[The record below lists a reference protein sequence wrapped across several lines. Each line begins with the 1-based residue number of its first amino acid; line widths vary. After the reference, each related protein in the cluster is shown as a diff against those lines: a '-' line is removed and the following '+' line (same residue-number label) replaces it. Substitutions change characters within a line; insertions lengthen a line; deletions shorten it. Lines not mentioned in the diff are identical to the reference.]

1 MDATSLT
8 SNLFSFAFGSG
19 EADEAGARLAL
30 PVFSEEK
37 RETLF
42 EDLAAS
48 GAERGFDLFESEDW
62 LVGLR
67 IEPARGGIGEISEA
81 IYGDLQTV
89 ARRRKRELT
98 RLWNYVPGINGP
110 TPEGIEAYRAF
121 CRGRAA
127 AFERGGWRGALPAAS
142 AVGGESDVIA
152 VMFAAARERPV
163 MRENPEQVPAYEY
176 PPDYGPR
183 SPSFSR
189 AAQVTADGRRWTFV
203 SGTAAIKGH
212 RSVARGDLGGQIDCT
227 LDNLRL
233 ISRECGLGD
242 GLAAGRPGAG
252 RHFKVYLRR
261 EYDFPAARARLEG
274 ALLKAGDR
282 VVWLRSD
289 ICRSELLIEIEATVV
304 EQGRGDQRAGTTA
317 R

>member
-1 MDATSLT
+1 MDAPSLT
-8 SNLFSFAFGSG
+8 SNVFSLAFGEG
-19 EADEAGARLAL
+19 GGDEAGARLAL

-42 EDLAAS
+42 EDLASA
-48 GAERGFDLFESEDW
+48 GVERGFELFESDDW

-67 IEPARGGIGEISEA
+67 IESARGGLGEISGA

-89 ARRRKRELT
+89 ARRRKRELA
-98 RLWNYVPGINGP
+98 RLWNYVPRINEP
-110 TPEGIEAYRAF
+110 TPEGLEAYRVF
-121 CRGRAA
+121 CRGRAS

-142 AVGGESDVIA
+142 AVGGAPDVIA
-152 VMFAAARERPV
+152 VMFAAARARPV

-189 AAQVTADGRRWTFV
+189 AAQVEADGRRWTFV

-233 ISRECGLGD
+233 ISRECGLGES
-242 GLAAGRPGAG
+242 LAAGSAGAG

-261 EYDFPAARARLEG
+261 EADFAAARERLDRS
-274 ALLKAGDR
+274 LFRAGDR
-282 VVWLRSD
+282 VLWLHAD
-289 ICRSELLIEIEATVV
+289 ICRAELLIEVEATVV
-304 EQGRGDQRAGTTA
+304 E
-317 R
+317 